1 MGQSLFL
8 TAILL
13 INQLEL
19 LVIMITVDKSI
30 VVHDDL
36 LRSHQPPW
44 YCRRSD

>member
-30 VVHDDL
+30 AVQDDL
-36 LRSHQPPW
+36 LRSPPL
-44 YCRRSD
+44 YCRQCDY